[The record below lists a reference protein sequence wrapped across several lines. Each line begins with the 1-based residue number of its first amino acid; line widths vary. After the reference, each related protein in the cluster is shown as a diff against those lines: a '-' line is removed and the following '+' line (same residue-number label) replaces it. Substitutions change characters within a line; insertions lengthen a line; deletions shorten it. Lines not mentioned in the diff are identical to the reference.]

1 MIRRPPRSTRTDTL
15 FPYTT
20 LCRSAVESRSGD
32 HTGPVAAV
40 AHELGIAC
48 FRAGVR
54 PGDKAARLAALAA
67 EGRKAL
73 MVGDGPNDAPELAS
87 AHAATAPA
95 TAAAGGGTAADLVFF
110 RDRLTAVP
118 LALLFSLRAGRVTP

>member
-32 HTGPVAAV
+32 HAGPVEAV

-67 EGRKAL
+67 EGRKVL
-73 MVGDGPNDAPELAS
+73 MVGDGLNDAPALAS
-87 AHAATAPA
+87 AHVSLAPA
-95 TAAAGGGTAADLVFF
+95 RAADVGRSAAAFVFF
-110 RDRLTAVP
+110 REDRKSTRLN
-118 LALLFSLRAGRVTP
+118 SRH